1 MDRRKFI
8 AAAVATGA
16 GVDAR
21 RSPAAAPR
29 LRILVLGGTR
39 FIGIHTTRLA
49 IKRGHRVTLFNRGQT
64 NATLFPQAEH
74 LRGDRNGDVGAL
86 AGRTWDAVIDDSG
99 FFPRAV
105 RLTAELLAP
114 HIRQYVFI
122 STISVY
128 ASNAR
133 PNTEESPIA
142 RIADETVEKADGA
155 AYGPLKALCEQA
167 AERALPGRVTV
178 LRPGLIVGPEDYS
191 DRFTYWPA
199 RAAIG
204 GEFLAPDRPSD
215 PIQYIDARDLARFT
229 LDAVEREIR
238 GTFNV
243 ISPPG
248 ELTIGDLITQSIDA
262 AKQMAKPASPP
273 RPVWVPADFLEVQ
286 KVEPW
291 SDMPVW
297 VPETG
302 DDAGFLHTVTTR
314 AEKAGLKIRPLRQ
327 TVSDTLAWYL
337 ARPPSDRAPLRAGIS
352 LERERGVLAAWRS
365 AVAGR
370 PRPNGITGE
379 RRRG

>member
-16 GVDAR
+16 GVHAR
-21 RSPAAAPR
+21 RSRAAAPR

-39 FIGIHTTRLA
+39 FIGIHTTRMALE
-49 IKRGHRVTLFNRGQT
+49 RGHRVTLFNRGRT
-64 NATLFPQAEH
+64 NAGLFPQLEH
-74 LRGDRNGDVGAL
+74 LRGDRNGDLGAL
-86 AGRTWDAVIDDSG
+86 TGRTWDAVIDDSG

-122 STISVY
+122 STLSVY

-133 PNTEESPIA
+133 PNTEDSPIA
-142 RIADETVEKADGA
+142 HIADETVEKADGE

-167 AERALPGRVTV
+167 AERALPGRVTA

-199 RAAIG
+199 RAAVG

-229 LDAVEREIR
+229 LDAIEQEIR

-243 ISPPG
+243 TSPPG
-248 ELTIGDLITQSIDA
+248 KLTIGDLVTQSVDA
-262 AKQMAKPASPP
+262 ANRMAKPVSPP
-273 RPVWVPADFLEVQ
+273 HPVWVPADFLEAQ

-302 DDAGFLHTVTTR
+302 DSAGFLRTVTTR
-314 AEKAGLKIRPLRQ
+314 AERAGLKIRPLRE
-327 TVSDTLAWYL
+327 TVNDTLAWHL
-337 ARPPSDRAPLRAGIS
+337 ARPPTDRAALRAGLS
-352 LERERGVLAAWRS
+352 PEREREVLAAWRS
-365 AVAGR
+365 AASR
-370 PRPNGITGE
+370 TAARARTGT
-379 RRRG
+379 G